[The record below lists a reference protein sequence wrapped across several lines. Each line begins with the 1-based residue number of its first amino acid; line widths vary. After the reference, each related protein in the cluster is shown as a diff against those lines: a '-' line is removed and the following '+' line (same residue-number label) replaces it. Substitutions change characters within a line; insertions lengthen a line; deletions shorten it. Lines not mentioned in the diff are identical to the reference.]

1 VVGLQL
7 KAYPDVVYEISEMG
21 DLFRIEM
28 VQATEKDL
36 KNDLKSKPSDLQN
49 DLINQLNLPDSQKRI
64 LLSIL
69 KNRFVTQQQLSEQIG
84 ITPKN
89 IRNNM
94 EKLKQRG
101 LLERVGPLKGGH
113 WKVLLPE

>member
-36 KNDLKSKPSDLQN
+36 KKA
-49 DLINQLNLPDSQKRI
+49 
-64 LLSIL
+64 
-69 KNRFVTQQQLSEQIG
+69 T
-84 ITPKN
+84 
-89 IRNNM
+89 
-94 EKLKQRG
+94 
-101 LLERVGPLKGGH
+101 
-113 WKVLLPE
+113 